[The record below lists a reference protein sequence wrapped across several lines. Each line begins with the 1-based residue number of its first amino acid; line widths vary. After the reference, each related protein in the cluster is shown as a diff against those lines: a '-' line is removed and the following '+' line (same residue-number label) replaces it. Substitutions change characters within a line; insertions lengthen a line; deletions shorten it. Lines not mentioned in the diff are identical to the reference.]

1 MVLGRLL
8 IKNNR
13 MKLNPKVTVEIA
25 EWLNSDH
32 SRKEDILKG
41 AQLLFRMNNDRYM
54 YGRITRR
61 PEREVKFLEYK
72 LRRFL
77 MMQQDGKTL
86 SDVVRMDRQVSADV
100 QRACD
105 SKPIADDMLPVAAG
119 LDKSAETYIR
129 KGIRPDHDR
138 LPENIQAIWTKNAE
152 RWKKVKQLRETLKT
166 LSQPC
171 DRYEYLKILRELWYD
186 YKKEMARY
194 DDYRLDVASASV
206 PDAGTGRQLSE
217 QQLKDL
223 KNADSYVSKNLPVL
237 LQLVEESKADGF
249 DAIGKLENL
258 RQRIQERID
267 ILVSLGRDLSVERK
281 QQLTQCD
288 IKFTTDGQGT

>member
-1 MVLGRLL
+1 MTQEL
-8 IKNNR
+8 
-13 MKLNPKVTVEIA
+13 A
-25 EWLNSDH
+25 EWLQSDH
-32 SRKEDILKG
+32 SSRDNILKG
-41 AQLLFRMNNDRYM
+41 AELLFRMNNDRYM
-54 YGRITRR
+54 YGRIVNR
-61 PEREVKFLEYK
+61 PERELKFLEYK

-86 SDVVRMDRQVSADV
+86 ADVVRMDREVSADV
-100 QRACD
+100 Q
-105 SKPIADDMLPVAAG
+105 KADDSRPQKDGMLPVATPDG
-119 LDKSAETYIR
+119 EKTTYIR

-206 PDAGTGRQLSE
+206 PDAGTGQQLSE
-217 QQLKDL
+217 QQLRDL

-249 DAIGKLENL
+249 DATGKLENL
-258 RQRIQERID
+258 RQRIQERIG